1 MTGWLGL
8 FSHPVFLYIF
18 AGNID
23 PCSIMRSSLLISIL
37 LLSLLLPSCNPFKTA
52 TERMDRAENA
62 IETAPEQALASLD
75 SISRITLITAPR
87 RARFALLMAMTLD
100 KCYIDTTD
108 LNLIM
113 PAVRYYTRKGSPDE
127 KMRTYFYMGNIERNA
142 GNRESAMA
150 DYIIADESSPA
161 ATDYYTAG
169 LLKSAIAGAYSR
181 DFNSSKELKYMEEAI
196 RFARMAG
203 DTVGVWYYEA
213 RLAESYFNCGI
224 LEKSDSLFDAFLTEP
239 ILDSLI
245 YADELLSYAKSL
257 VLRDQPSPERSID
270 LIKESVI
277 LNGQLTD
284 VSDISV
290 YAYALELTGCRDEAD
305 SIIGIAS
312 EHYGTEILPS
322 FKYRI
327 YKHRGETDKALEYL
341 EYAVDKQ
348 DSVVLKTLEQSMVS
362 FQAEF
367 FKARSSSMQKTVD
380 NEKQTKQIAFLIILL
395 LVALVL
401 VQYMDRNRKYALM
414 EANIASLSKE
424 LSASMSTLTEEI
436 NNRETLLEGMRK
448 QNIILLR
455 ERFDII
461 HELCSDF
468 YSPSKANKKDTIY
481 KTVEKEVRKFG
492 SDLKAQRALQMLLD
506 EKMNN
511 VISRMREALPKHN
524 DADYAFISYL
534 IMGFDAKTIS
544 LLLGM
549 QVDTVYTKKNRLR
562 REIEALPS
570 EPEKKFLLNCISR

>member
-23 PCSIMRSSLLISIL
+23 PCSIMRSNLLISIL
-37 LLSLLLPSCNPFKTA
+37 LLFLLLPSCNPFKTA

-75 SISRITLITAPR
+75 SIRRITLITAPR

-196 RFARMAG
+196 HFAKMAG

-367 FKARSSSMQKTVD
+367 FKARSVSMQKTVD

-395 LVALVL
+395 LIALVL
-401 VQYMDRNRKYALM
+401 VQYMGRKRKYALM

-424 LSASMSTLTEEI
+424 LSVSMSTLTEEI

-455 ERFDII
+455 ERFDVI

-468 YSPSKANKKDTIY
+468 YSPSRANKKDAIY
-481 KTVEKEVRKFG
+481 KTVEKEVNKFG
-492 SDLKAQRALQMLLD
+492 TDVKAQRALQMLLD
-506 EKMNN
+506 EKMDN

>member
-1 MTGWLGL
+1 MMKL
-8 FSHPVFLYIF
+8 
-18 AGNID
+18 
-23 PCSIMRSSLLISIL
+23 RLLISIL
-37 LLSLLLPSCNPFKTA
+37 LLSILLPSCNPNKTA
-52 TERMDRAENA
+52 AGRMDRAEEA
-62 IETAPEQALASLD
+62 INTAPEQALASLD
-75 SISRITLITAPR
+75 SIRRTTLITAPR
-87 RARFALLMAMTLD
+87 RARYALLKAMALD

-108 LNLIM
+108 INVIM
-113 PAVRYYTRKGSPDE
+113 PAVRYYSRRGSPDE
-127 KMRTYFYMGNIERNA
+127 QMRTFFYLGNIERNA
-142 GNRESAMA
+142 GKRESAMA
-150 DYIIADESSPA
+150 DYIIADESSPE

-181 DFNSSKELKYMEEAI
+181 DFNSSKELEYMEDAI

-213 RLAESYFNCGI
+213 RLAESYFNCGN
-224 LEKSDSLFDAFLTEP
+224 LEKSDSLFEAFLTAP

-257 VLRDQPSPERSID
+257 VLRNQPSPERSID
-270 LIKESVI
+270 LIKESVS
-277 LNGQLTD
+277 LNGQLAD

-305 SIIGIAS
+305 SIIGI
-312 EHYGTEILPS
+312 EPEQYGVEILPS

-327 YKHRGETDKALEYL
+327 YKHRGEIDKALDYL

-362 FQAEF
+362 FQSEF
-367 FKARSSSMQKTVD
+367 FKARSVSMQKTVD

-395 LVALVL
+395 LIALL
-401 VQYMDRNRKYALM
+401 LIQYMDRKRKAALM

-424 LSASMSTLTEEI
+424 MSVSISTLTEEI
-436 NNRETLLEGMRK
+436 NARETMLEGMRK

-455 ERFDII
+455 ERFDVI

-468 YSPSKANKKDTIY
+468 YSPSRANKKDAIY
-481 KTVEKEVRKFG
+481 KTVEKEVNKFG
-492 SDLKAQRALQMLLD
+492 TDVRAQRALQMFLD
-506 EKMNN
+506 EKMDN
-511 VISRMREALPKHN
+511 VISRMREALPRHN
-524 DADYAFISYL
+524 EADFAFISYL

>member
-1 MTGWLGL
+1 MMKL
-8 FSHPVFLYIF
+8 
-18 AGNID
+18 
-23 PCSIMRSSLLISIL
+23 RLLISIL
-37 LLSLLLPSCNPFKTA
+37 LLSILLPSCNPNKTA
-52 TERMDRAENA
+52 AGRMDRAEEA
-62 IETAPEQALASLD
+62 INTAPEQALASLD
-75 SISRITLITAPR
+75 SIRRTTLITAPR
-87 RARFALLMAMTLD
+87 RARYALLKAMALD

-108 LNLIM
+108 INVIM

-127 KMRTYFYMGNIERNA
+127 KMRTFFYLGNIERNA
-142 GNRESAMA
+142 GKRESAMA
-150 DYIIADESSPA
+150 DYIIADESSPE

-181 DFNSSKELKYMEEAI
+181 DFNSSKELEYMEAAI

-203 DTVGVWYYEA
+203 DSVGVWYYEA
-213 RLAESYFNCGI
+213 RLAESYFNCGN
-224 LEKSDSLFDAFLTEP
+224 LEKSDSLFEAFLTAP
-239 ILDSLI
+239 I
-245 YADELLSYAKSL
+245 L
-257 VLRDQPSPERSID
+257 VLRNQPSPERSID
-270 LIKESVI
+270 LIKESVS
-277 LNGQLTD
+277 LNGQLAD

-305 SIIGIAS
+305 SIIGI
-312 EHYGTEILPS
+312 EPEQYGVEILPS

-327 YKHRGETDKALEYL
+327 YKHRGEIDKALDYL

-362 FQAEF
+362 FQSEF
-367 FKARSSSMQKTVD
+367 FKARSVSMQKTVD

-395 LVALVL
+395 LIALL
-401 VQYMDRNRKYALM
+401 LIQYMDRKRKAALM

-424 LSASMSTLTEEI
+424 MSVSISTLTEEI
-436 NNRETLLEGMRK
+436 NARETMLEGMRK

-455 ERFDII
+455 ERFDVI

-468 YSPSKANKKDTIY
+468 YSPSRANKKDAIY
-481 KTVEKEVRKFG
+481 KTVEKEVNKFG
-492 SDLKAQRALQMLLD
+492 TDVRAQRALQMFLD
-506 EKMNN
+506 EKMDN
-511 VISRMREALPKHN
+511 VISRMREALPRHN
-524 DADYAFISYL
+524 EADFAFISYL

-544 LLLGM
+544 LLLGI

>member
-1 MTGWLGL
+1 
-8 FSHPVFLYIF
+8 
-18 AGNID
+18 
-23 PCSIMRSSLLISIL
+23 MRLKLLISIL
-37 LLSLLLPSCNPFKTA
+37 LLAILLLSCNPFKTA

-75 SISRITLITAPR
+75 SIRRITLITAPR
-87 RARFALLMAMTLD
+87 RARYALLMAMTLD

-213 RLAESYFNCGI
+213 QLSESYFNCGI
-224 LEKSDSLFDAFLTEP
+224 LDKSDSLFEAFLTEP
-239 ILDSLI
+239 ILDSLF

-257 VLRDQPSPERSID
+257 VLRDQPSPKRSID
-270 LIKESVI
+270 LIKESVR
-277 LNGQLTD
+277 LSGQLTD

-348 DSVVLKTLEQSMVS
+348 DSIVLKTLEQSMVC

-367 FKARSSSMQKTVD
+367 FKERSVSMQKTVD

-395 LVALVL
+395 LIALVL
-401 VQYMDRNRKYALM
+401 VQYMGRKRKYALM

-424 LSASMSTLTEEI
+424 LSVTMSTLTEEI

-448 QNIILLR
+448 QNFILLR
-455 ERFDII
+455 ERFDVI

-481 KTVEKEVRKFG
+481 KTVEKEVNKFG
-492 SDLKAQRALQMLLD
+492 TDVKAQRALQMLLD
-506 EKMNN
+506 EKMDN

>member
-1 MTGWLGL
+1 MMKL
-8 FSHPVFLYIF
+8 
-18 AGNID
+18 
-23 PCSIMRSSLLISIL
+23 RLLISIL
-37 LLSLLLPSCNPFKTA
+37 LLSILLPSCNPFKTS
-52 TERMDRAENA
+52 TERMDRAEDA
-62 IETAPEQALASLD
+62 INTAPEQALASLD
-75 SISRITLITAPR
+75 SIRRTTLITVPR
-87 RARFALLMAMTLD
+87 RARYALLKAMALD

-108 LNLIM
+108 INVIM
-113 PAVRYYTRKGSPDE
+113 PAVRYYSRRGSPNE
-127 KMRTYFYMGNIERNA
+127 KMRTFFYLGNIERNA
-142 GNRESAMA
+142 GKRESAMA
-150 DYIIADESSPA
+150 DYIIADERSPE

-181 DFNSSKELKYMEEAI
+181 DFNSSKELEYMEDAI

-213 RLAESYFNCGI
+213 QLAESYFNCGN
-224 LEKSDSLFDAFLTEP
+224 LEKSDSLFEAFLTAP

-257 VLRDQPSPERSID
+257 VLRNQPSPERSID
-270 LIKESVI
+270 LIKESVS
-277 LNGQLTD
+277 LNGQLAD

-305 SIIGIAS
+305 SIIGI
-312 EHYGTEILPS
+312 EPEQYGAEILPS

-327 YKHRGETDKALEYL
+327 YKHRGEIDKALDYL

-362 FQAEF
+362 FQSEF
-367 FKARSSSMQKTVD
+367 FKARSVSMQKTVD

-395 LVALVL
+395 LIALL
-401 VQYMDRNRKYALM
+401 LIQYMDRKRKDALM

-424 LSASMSTLTEEI
+424 MSVSICTLTEEI
-436 NNRETLLEGMRK
+436 NARETMLEGMRK

-455 ERFDII
+455 ERFDVI

-468 YSPSKANKKDTIY
+468 YSPSRANKKDAIY
-481 KTVEKEVRKFG
+481 KTVEKEVNKFG
-492 SDLKAQRALQMLLD
+492 TDVKAQRALQMFLD
-506 EKMNN
+506 EKMDN

-524 DADYAFISYL
+524 EADIAFISYL

-544 LLLGM
+544 LLLGI